1 MKQRIQTAI
10 VALLV
15 FVPFVVYGEWPFAL
29 FVYVLATIGL
39 IELLNMQKKSKSLIA
54 SFLAIVFLWIILL
67 PQSAFIHFSGHITNE
82 FLIIFIMLLLTYTVF
97 SKNKFTFTNAG
108 FILISTLYVGI
119 GFHFLILTR
128 TAGLTYVLFALFVI
142 WATDTGAYFFGR
154 AFGKRK
160 LWPEISPNKTIAG
173 ALGGVLSA
181 CLVGLSFQLFYPFE
195 YSLVMILIITICVS
209 IVGQIGDLIASAY
222 KRHYDVKDSGKLL
235 PGHGG
240 ILDRMDSLLFVL
252 PFLYVI
258 NFI

>member
-108 FILISTLYVGI
+108 FILIFTLYIVLDLYQNSI
-119 GFHFLILTR
+119 FH
-128 TAGLTYVLFALFVI
+128 VI
-142 WATDTGAYFFGR
+142 
-154 AFGKRK
+154 
-160 LWPEISPNKTIAG
+160 
-173 ALGGVLSA
+173 
-181 CLVGLSFQLFYPFE
+181 
-195 YSLVMILIITICVS
+195 
-209 IVGQIGDLIASAY
+209 
-222 KRHYDVKDSGKLL
+222 
-235 PGHGG
+235 
-240 ILDRMDSLLFVL
+240 
-252 PFLYVI
+252 
-258 NFI
+258 